1 MSNPNGRFGVHGGQY
16 VPETLMNAIIELEE
30 AYNYYKAN
38 PDFQNELT
46 QLLNDYAG
54 RPSRLYYAEK
64 MTKDLGGAKIYL
76 KREDLNHTG
85 AHKINN
91 VLGQALLAK
100 KMGKTRLIAE
110 TGAGQHGVATATAAA
125 LMGMECVVFMGKEDT
140 IRQAL
145 NVYRMRLLGATV
157 VPVNSGTATLK
168 DAVSEAMREWTTRI
182 SDTHYCLGSVMGPH
196 PFPTIVRDFQSVISS
211 EIKQQILE
219 NIEEYVT
226 SGLSKKVTNILET
239 IKLLAFSD
247 PFPIE
252 QDCIH
257 LQNGVYHLPD
267 GSFQESRLFCQN
279 RLPVRYDPKAASPDR
294 WLTFL
299 HELLDDADIPT
310 LQEYLGYCLIPSTK
324 GQKMMLIVGKGGEG
338 KSRIG
343 LVLKRLMGDA
353 ASNGSVQKVENNRF
367 ARADLERRLLMI
379 DDDMDMNALPKTNY
393 IKTIVTAEAKLD
405 LERKGVQSYQRDIY
419 ARFLCFGNGALT
431 SLYDHSDGFFRRQ
444 LILTTKDKPTDRT
457 DDPFLVEKM
466 CAELEGILLWCL
478 EGLHRLVQNDF
489 RFTVS
494 ERAAANVD
502 TIKRSSNNVIDFM
515 ESEGYFR
522 FKADYS
528 ISSKEFYDIYK
539 QWCEDNACHSVSA
552 IRFSAELRQNDRRY
566 NLEATNNIYLPGGR
580 RVRGFVGIEPLVHP
594 CP

>member
-1 MSNPNGRFGVHGGQY
+1 MKKNISRNPLWPDWYNGKKIDEVQFGRAFLEQWPLKCVNG
-16 VPETLMNAIIELEE
+16 TLYTLDG
-30 AYNYYKAN
+30 
-38 PDFQNELT
+38 PV
-46 QLLNDYAG
+46 
-54 RPSRLYYAEK
+54 
-64 MTKDLGGAKIYL
+64 
-76 KREDLNHTG
+76 ED
-85 AHKINN
+85 
-91 VLGQALLAK
+91 
-100 KMGKTRLIAE
+100 E
-110 TGAGQHGVATATAAA
+110 
-125 LMGMECVVFMGKEDT
+125 
-140 IRQAL
+140 
-145 NVYRMRLLGATV
+145 
-157 VPVNSGTATLK
+157 
-168 DAVSEAMREWTTRI
+168 
-182 SDTHYCLGSVMGPH
+182 
-196 PFPTIVRDFQSVISS
+196 S
-211 EIKQQILE
+211 EIKQRILE

-279 RLPVRYDPKAASPDR
+279 RLPVRYDPRAASPDR

-444 LILTTKDKPTDRT
+444 LILTTKDKPLSRV
-457 DDPFLVEKM
+457 DDPDIAEKM
-466 CAELEGILLWCL
+466 AAEVEGIMLWAF
-478 EGLHRLVQNDF
+478 EGLQRLVKNGFQ
-489 RFTVS
+489 FTES
-494 ERAAANVD
+494 DRA
-502 TIKRSSNNVIDFM
+502 KRNRELVKRDNNNVFDFL
-515 ESEGYFR
+515 ESEGYIR
-522 FKADYS
+522 LKADACT
-528 ISSKEFYDIYK
+528 SSKELYEVYRM
-539 QWCEDNACHSVSA
+539 WCEENSLNAIKA
-552 IRFSAELRQNDRRY
+552 RGFSDALIANQRRY
-566 NLEATNNIYLPGGR
+566 NLESTNNIVNSSGR
-580 RVRGFVGIEPLVHP
+580 RVRGFVGIEALVQP
-594 CP
+594 DLTPNSWRV

>member
-1 MSNPNGRFGVHGGQY
+1 MKKNISRNPLWPDWYNGKKIDEVQFGRAFLEQWPLKCVNG
-16 VPETLMNAIIELEE
+16 TLYTLDG
-30 AYNYYKAN
+30 
-38 PDFQNELT
+38 PV
-46 QLLNDYAG
+46 
-54 RPSRLYYAEK
+54 
-64 MTKDLGGAKIYL
+64 
-76 KREDLNHTG
+76 ED
-85 AHKINN
+85 
-91 VLGQALLAK
+91 
-100 KMGKTRLIAE
+100 E
-110 TGAGQHGVATATAAA
+110 
-125 LMGMECVVFMGKEDT
+125 
-140 IRQAL
+140 
-145 NVYRMRLLGATV
+145 
-157 VPVNSGTATLK
+157 
-168 DAVSEAMREWTTRI
+168 
-182 SDTHYCLGSVMGPH
+182 
-196 PFPTIVRDFQSVISS
+196 S
-211 EIKQQILE
+211 EIKQRILE

-279 RLPVRYDPKAASPDR
+279 RLPVRYDPKAATPDR

-444 LILTTKDKPTDRT
+444 LILTTKDKPLSRV
-457 DDPFLVEKM
+457 DDPDIAEKM
-466 CAELEGILLWCL
+466 AAEVEGIMLWAF
-478 EGLHRLVQNDF
+478 EGLQRLVKNGFQ
-489 RFTVS
+489 FTES
-494 ERAAANVD
+494 DRA
-502 TIKRSSNNVIDFM
+502 KRNRELVKRDNNNVFDFL
-515 ESEGYFR
+515 ESEGYIR
-522 FKADYS
+522 LKADACT
-528 ISSKEFYDIYK
+528 SSKELYEVYRM
-539 QWCEDNACHSVSA
+539 WCEENSLNAIKA
-552 IRFSAELRQNDRRY
+552 RGFSDALIANQRRY
-566 NLEATNNIYLPGGR
+566 NLESTNNIVNSSGR
-580 RVRGFVGIEPLVHP
+580 RVRGFVGIEALVQP
-594 CP
+594 DLTPNGWRA

>member
-1 MSNPNGRFGVHGGQY
+1 MKKNISRNPLWPDWYNGKKIDEVQFGRAFLEQWPLKCVNG
-16 VPETLMNAIIELEE
+16 TLYTLDG
-30 AYNYYKAN
+30 
-38 PDFQNELT
+38 PV
-46 QLLNDYAG
+46 
-54 RPSRLYYAEK
+54 
-64 MTKDLGGAKIYL
+64 
-76 KREDLNHTG
+76 ED
-85 AHKINN
+85 
-91 VLGQALLAK
+91 
-100 KMGKTRLIAE
+100 E
-110 TGAGQHGVATATAAA
+110 
-125 LMGMECVVFMGKEDT
+125 
-140 IRQAL
+140 
-145 NVYRMRLLGATV
+145 
-157 VPVNSGTATLK
+157 
-168 DAVSEAMREWTTRI
+168 
-182 SDTHYCLGSVMGPH
+182 
-196 PFPTIVRDFQSVISS
+196 S
-211 EIKQQILE
+211 EIKQRILE

-267 GSFQESRLFCQN
+267 GSFQES
-279 RLPVRYDPKAASPDR
+279 
-294 WLTFL
+294 
-299 HELLDDADIPT
+299 
-310 LQEYLGYCLIPSTK
+310 
-324 GQKMMLIVGKGGEG
+324 
-338 KSRIG
+338 
-343 LVLKRLMGDA
+343 
-353 ASNGSVQKVENNRF
+353 
-367 ARADLERRLLMI
+367 RLLMI

-444 LILTTKDKPTDRT
+444 LILTTKDKPADRT

>member
-1 MSNPNGRFGVHGGQY
+1 VRLTIYSPEVVGLTVRITTLLFERRLCMSKYVPRNPMWPDWFDGKKIDEVTFCGLFLRDHPMKCIDGRFFTPDGPV
-16 VPETLMNAIIELEE
+16 EDE
-30 AYNYYKAN
+30 A
-38 PDFQNELT
+38 
-46 QLLNDYAG
+46 
-54 RPSRLYYAEK
+54 
-64 MTKDLGGAKIYL
+64 
-76 KREDLNHTG
+76 
-85 AHKINN
+85 
-91 VLGQALLAK
+91 V
-100 KMGKTRLIAE
+100 
-110 TGAGQHGVATATAAA
+110 
-125 LMGMECVVFMGKEDT
+125 
-140 IRQAL
+140 
-145 NVYRMRLLGATV
+145 
-157 VPVNSGTATLK
+157 
-168 DAVSEAMREWTTRI
+168 
-182 SDTHYCLGSVMGPH
+182 
-196 PFPTIVRDFQSVISS
+196 
-211 EIKQQILE
+211 IKQLILDE
-219 NIEEYVT
+219 VQVVITN
-226 SGLSKKVTNILET
+226 GLSKKVSNLLET
-239 IKLLAFSD
+239 LRMIAYSAPLD
-247 PFPIE
+247 IE
-252 QDCIH
+252 VDCIH
-257 LQNGVYHLPD
+257 LKNGVYHLKD
-267 GSFQESRLFCQN
+267 CTFQESRLFCRN
-279 RLPVRYDPKAASPDR
+279 RLPVAYDPKAPAPVK
-294 WLTFL
+294 WLEFL
-299 HELLDDADIPT
+299 NGLLEPEDIPT

-367 ARADLERRLLMI
+367 ARADLERHLLMI

-405 LERKGVQSYQRDIY
+405 LERKGVQSYQQDIY

-444 LILTTKDKPTDRT
+444 LILTTKDKPADRT

-478 EGLHRLVQNDF
+478 KGLHRLVQNDF

>member
-1 MSNPNGRFGVHGGQY
+1 MSNFTPAWFKKGFFNESLFCD
-16 VPETLMNAIIELEE
+16 
-30 AYNYYKAN
+30 
-38 PDFQNELT
+38 DFLSIH
-46 QLLNDYAG
+46 QLLYSNGAFFTPDG
-54 RPSRLYYAEK
+54 RMVDPMPLRCEIFE
-64 MTKDLGGAKIYL
+64 M
-76 KREDLNHTG
+76 
-85 AHKINN
+85 
-91 VLGQALLAK
+91 
-100 KMGKTRLIAE
+100 
-110 TGAGQHGVATATAAA
+110 
-125 LMGMECVVFMGKEDT
+125 
-140 IRQAL
+140 
-145 NVYRMRLLGATV
+145 
-157 VPVNSGTATLK
+157 
-168 DAVSEAMREWTTRI
+168 MRE
-182 SDTHYCLGSVMGPH
+182 
-196 PFPTIVRDFQSVISS
+196 
-211 EIKQQILE
+211 
-219 NIEEYVT
+219 YV
-226 SGLSKKVTNILET
+226 GANLAKKVTNVVDVL
-239 IKLLAFSD
+239 KLAAQEEDFPPVTDRIALA
-247 PFPIE
+247 
-252 QDCIH
+252 
-257 LQNGVYHLPD
+257 NGTLYLD
-267 GSFQESRLFCQN
+267 GTFQEGKPEIVRN
-279 RLPVRYDPKAASPDR
+279 RLPVKYDPKAASPDR

-444 LILTTKDKPTDRT
+444 LILTTKDKPADRT

-478 EGLHRLVQNDF
+478 EGLHRLVQNSF

-494 ERAAANVD
+494 PKAAANVD

>member
-1 MSNPNGRFGVHGGQY
+1 MKKNISRNPLWPDWYNGKKIDEVQFGRAFLEQWPLKCVNG
-16 VPETLMNAIIELEE
+16 TLYTLDG
-30 AYNYYKAN
+30 
-38 PDFQNELT
+38 PV
-46 QLLNDYAG
+46 
-54 RPSRLYYAEK
+54 
-64 MTKDLGGAKIYL
+64 
-76 KREDLNHTG
+76 ED
-85 AHKINN
+85 
-91 VLGQALLAK
+91 
-100 KMGKTRLIAE
+100 E
-110 TGAGQHGVATATAAA
+110 
-125 LMGMECVVFMGKEDT
+125 
-140 IRQAL
+140 
-145 NVYRMRLLGATV
+145 
-157 VPVNSGTATLK
+157 
-168 DAVSEAMREWTTRI
+168 
-182 SDTHYCLGSVMGPH
+182 
-196 PFPTIVRDFQSVISS
+196 S
-211 EIKQQILE
+211 EIKQRILE

-252 QDCIH
+252 QNCIH

-324 GQKMMLIVGKGGEG
+324 GQKMILIVGKGGEG

-353 ASNGSVQKVENNRF
+353 ASNGSVQKVENN
-367 ARADLERRLLMI
+367 
-379 DDDMDMNALPKTNY
+379 
-393 IKTIVTAEAKLD
+393 
-405 LERKGVQSYQRDIY
+405 
-419 ARFLCFGNGALT
+419 
-431 SLYDHSDGFFRRQ
+431 
-444 LILTTKDKPTDRT
+444 
-457 DDPFLVEKM
+457 
-466 CAELEGILLWCL
+466 
-478 EGLHRLVQNDF
+478 

>member
-1 MSNPNGRFGVHGGQY
+1 MNNPVWIDEKGK
-16 VPETLMNAIIELEE
+16 IIEPEYCRDILSRHPMRCINDHF
-30 AYNYYKAN
+30 YTVDGPL
-38 PDFQNELT
+38 PDE
-46 QLLNDYAG
+46 
-54 RPSRLYYAEK
+54 SK
-64 MTKDLGGAKIYL
+64 L
-76 KREDLNHTG
+76 KRTIYEEISLWLHDKVAQTVEQ
-85 AHKINN
+85 
-91 VLGQALLAK
+91 VLKTLKLAAYADPLPLQCDRIHVANGTCFLDGTFTEEK
-100 KMGKTRLIAE
+100 EYCSNRLS
-110 TGAGQHGVATATAAA
+110 VS
-125 LMGMECVVFMGKEDT
+125 
-140 IRQAL
+140 
-145 NVYRMRLLGATV
+145 YRADAPAPEHWLRFLSELLG
-157 VPVNSGTATLK
+157 P
-168 DAVSEAMREWTTRI
+168 E
-182 SDTHYCLGSVMGPH
+182 
-196 PFPTIVRDFQSVISS
+196 
-211 EIKQQILE
+211 
-219 NIEEYVT
+219 
-226 SGLSKKVTNILET
+226 
-239 IKLLAFSD
+239 
-247 PFPIE
+247 
-252 QDCIH
+252 
-257 LQNGVYHLPD
+257 
-267 GSFQESRLFCQN
+267 
-279 RLPVRYDPKAASPDR
+279 
-294 WLTFL
+294 
-299 HELLDDADIPT
+299 DIPA

-444 LILTTKDKPTDRT
+444 LILTTKDKPADRT

>member
-1 MSNPNGRFGVHGGQY
+1 MSLYQKIKSAITVRQVGEMYGMEPDRHGM
-16 VPETLMNAIIELEE
+16 VCCPFHSDNHPSMM
-30 AYNYYKAN
+30 
-38 PDFQNELT
+38 
-46 QLLNDYAG
+46 LND
-54 RPSRLYYAEK
+54 SYYYCFACGANGDAI
-64 MTKDLGGAKIYL
+64 DLTAKL
-76 KREDLNHTG
+76 FDLNP
-85 AHKINN
+85 
-91 VLGQALLAK
+91 
-100 KMGKTRLIAE
+100 
-110 TGAGQHGVATATAAA
+110 
-125 LMGMECVVFMGKEDT
+125 
-140 IRQAL
+140 RQA
-145 NVYRMRLLGATV
+145 A
-157 VPVNSGTATLK
+157 
-168 DAVSEAMREWTTRI
+168 E
-182 SDTHYCLGSVMGPH
+182 
-196 PFPTIVRDFQSVISS
+196 
-211 EIKQQILE
+211 
-219 NIEEYVT
+219 
-226 SGLSKKVTNILET
+226 
-239 IKLLAFSD
+239 
-247 PFPIE
+247 
-252 QDCIH
+252 
-257 LQNGVYHLPD
+257 
-267 GSFQESRLFCQN
+267 
-279 RLPVRYDPKAASPDR
+279 
-294 WLTFL
+294 
-299 HELLDDADIPT
+299 
-310 LQEYLGYCLIPSTK
+310 
-324 GQKMMLIVGKGGEG
+324 KMMLIVGKGGEG

-444 LILTTKDKPTDRT
+444 LILTTKDKPADRT

-478 EGLHRLVQNDF
+478 EGLHRLVQNNF

-566 NLEATNNIYLPGGR
+566 NLEATNNIYLSGGR